1 MQTDIFD
8 LQSLT
13 PSMSEIRQGQ
23 SRRLANPGPLG
34 FGAFAT
40 TLMTISL
47 AQMGFRNVQNQTVF
61 VANLC
66 FLAGIGQLI
75 SAQWEM
81 VRGDTLAYT
90 VLTAFAFYYG
100 GYGALLMPWM
110 GVVDSYGGKTTEY
123 YNAFGLYLCVWS
135 VLNLFFF
142 VASLS
147 TNIANMIVY
156 GGLEVSYMLNCAA
169 NFSFADGYSA
179 HGQALT
185 KAAGAFGF
193 IASLA
198 GFYILAH
205 EFCQDS
211 LRMRV
216 PLGETR
222 RWVERDVL

>member
-66 FLAGIGQLI
+66 FLAGVGLLI

-81 VRGDTLAYT
+81 VRGDTFAYT

-110 GVVDSYGGKTTEY
+110 GVVDSYGGKTIEY

-135 VLNLFFF
+135 ILNLFFF

>member
-1 MQTDIFD
+1 
-8 LQSLT
+8 
-13 PSMSEIRQGQ
+13 MSEIRQGQ
-23 SRRLANPGPLG
+23 SRRLANP
-34 FGAFAT
+34 
-40 TLMTISL
+40 
-47 AQMGFRNVQNQTVF
+47 MGFRNVQNQTVF

-66 FLAGIGQLI
+66 FLAGVGLLI

-81 VRGDTLAYT
+81 VREKLIKNE
-90 VLTAFAFYYG
+90 AFYYG

-110 GVVDSYGGKTTEY
+110 GVVDSYGGKTIEY

-135 VLNLFFF
+135 ILNLFFF

-147 TNIANMIVY
+147 TNIANMFVY
-156 GGLEVSYMLNCAA
+156 GGLEISYMLNCAA

-205 EFCQDS
+205 GFCQDS
-211 LRMRV
+211 LRIKV

>member
-1 MQTDIFD
+1 MQTDMFD
-8 LQSLT
+8 LQNLT
-13 PSMSEIRQGQ
+13 PDMSEIRVGQ
-23 SRRLANPGPLG
+23 SRRLASAGPLG

-66 FLAGIGQLI
+66 FLAGIGLLI

-81 VRGDTLAYT
+81 VRGDTFAYT
-90 VLTAFAFYYG
+90 VLTAFEKLINAEAFYYG

-135 VLNLFFF
+135 ILNLFFF
-142 VASLS
+142 IASLS

-169 NFSFADGYSA
+169 NFSFADGYSV

-211 LRMRV
+211 LRIRV

-222 RWVERDVL
+222 R

>member
-66 FLAGIGQLI
+66 FLAGVGLLI

-81 VRGDTLAYT
+81 VRGDTFAYT

-110 GVVDSYGGKTTEY
+110 GVVDSYGGKTIEY

-147 TNIANMIVY
+147 TNIANMVVY
-156 GGLEVSYMLNCAA
+156 GGLEISYMLNCAA

-198 GFYILAH
+198 GFYVLAH
-205 EFCQDS
+205 ELCQDS
-211 LRMRV
+211 LRIKV

>member
-1 MQTDIFD
+1 MQECFTD
-8 LQSLT
+8 QLT
-13 PSMSEIRQGQ
+13 R
-23 SRRLANPGPLG
+23 
-34 FGAFAT
+34 
-40 TLMTISL
+40 
-47 AQMGFRNVQNQTVF
+47 
-61 VANLC
+61 
-66 FLAGIGQLI
+66 
-75 SAQWEM
+75 
-81 VRGDTLAYT
+81 
-90 VLTAFAFYYG
+90 
-100 GYGALLMPWM
+100 
-110 GVVDSYGGKTTEY
+110 
-123 YNAFGLYLCVWS
+123 
-135 VLNLFFF
+135 
-142 VASLS
+142 
-147 TNIANMIVY
+147 NIANMFVY
-156 GGLEVSYMLNCAA
+156 GGLEISYMLNCAA

>member
-1 MQTDIFD
+1 MAYFSSFD
-8 LQSLT
+8 Y
-13 PSMSEIRQGQ
+13 R
-23 SRRLANPGPLG
+23 
-34 FGAFAT
+34 
-40 TLMTISL
+40 
-47 AQMGFRNVQNQTVF
+47 
-61 VANLC
+61 
-66 FLAGIGQLI
+66 
-75 SAQWEM
+75 
-81 VRGDTLAYT
+81 
-90 VLTAFAFYYG
+90 AFYYG

-110 GVVDSYGGKTTEY
+110 GVVDSYGGKTIEY

-135 VLNLFFF
+135 ILNLFFF

-147 TNIANMIVY
+147 TNIANMFVY
-156 GGLEVSYMLNCAA
+156 GGLEISYMLNCAA

-211 LRMRV
+211 LRIKV

-222 RWVERDVL
+222 RWVERNVL

>member
-13 PSMSEIRQGQ
+13 PGMSEIRQGQ

-66 FLAGIGQLI
+66 FLAGVGLLI

-81 VRGDTLAYT
+81 VRGDTFAYT

-110 GVVDSYGGKTTEY
+110 GVVDSYGGKTIEY
-123 YNAFGLYLCVWS
+123 YNAFGLCICVMQECFTDQ
-135 VLNLFFF
+135 L
-142 VASLS
+142 
-147 TNIANMIVY
+147 TRNIANMFVY
-156 GGLEVSYMLNCAA
+156 GGLEISYMLNCAA

>member
-1 MQTDIFD
+1 
-8 LQSLT
+8 
-13 PSMSEIRQGQ
+13 MSEIRQGQ
-23 SRRLANPGPLG
+23 SRRLANP
-34 FGAFAT
+34 
-40 TLMTISL
+40 
-47 AQMGFRNVQNQTVF
+47 MGFRNVQNQTVF

-66 FLAGIGQLI
+66 FLAGVGLLI

-81 VRGDTLAYT
+81 VRGDTFAYT
-90 VLTAFAFYYG
+90 VLTAF
-100 GYGALLMPWM
+100 
-110 GVVDSYGGKTTEY
+110 DSYGGKTTEY

-135 VLNLFFF
+135 ILNLFFF
-142 VASLS
+142 IASLS
-147 TNIANMIVY
+147 TNIANMVVY
-156 GGLEVSYMLNCAA
+156 GGLEISYLLNCAA
-169 NFSFADGYSA
+169 NFSFADGYSV

-222 RWVERDVL
+222 RRAERDVL

>member
-23 SRRLANPGPLG
+23 SRRLANPSPLG

-66 FLAGIGQLI
+66 FLAGVGLLI

-81 VRGDTLAYT
+81 VRGDTFAYT

-110 GVVDSYGGKTTEY
+110 GVVDWYG
-123 YNAFGLYLCVWS
+123 VWS
-135 VLNLFFF
+135 ILNLFFF

-147 TNIANMIVY
+147 TNIANMFVY
-156 GGLEVSYMLNCAA
+156 GGLEISYMLNCAA
-169 NFSFADGYSA
+169 NFSFADGCSA

-211 LRMRV
+211 LRIKV